1 MDGGNQDIVGFKK
14 VEEFFSFAVQSCK
27 ILKSVVDVAVGG
39 ARGGGPDGGGVR
51 GGGLSGGG
59 AWGGALGEGCLG
71 GGRGRREIELQ
82 EWHNQSGVI
91 LRCLMV
97 IKFYSQNE
105 ANNCIWYTVQMF
117 VCGQSSCHNKGR
129 SKWDLG
135 WFQRQQL
142 LTEA

>member
-1 MDGGNQDIVGFKK
+1 MDGSNQDIVGFKK

-97 IKFYSQNE
+97 IKF
-105 ANNCIWYTVQMF
+105 VQLKWSHLLHLVHSTD
-117 VCGQSSCHNKGR
+117 VCLR
-129 SKWDLG
+129 SKFLS
-135 WFQRQQL
+135 QQGQI
-142 LTEA
+142 